1 MNERPRQR
9 ELETTTETKWAGG
22 RRQKWKPR
30 RKKMDEFLRV
40 GFSKP
45 EDKLGVLGSIS
56 YMKVKINLSRRWIAG
71 KETVGCWCWSSGLK
85 GMIVTSAHFLL
96 RLRISNGASEERNSF
111 WNRISA
117 KPGMR
122 LSLARNYLLCTE
134 LISRQSL
141 IIFSLVGCGPGAL
154 HRFGWITTWNAEEER
169 SRCCCCSLV
178 LFLTQSRC
186 LMDFRSESCCSVVEL

>member
-56 YMKVKINLSRRWIAG
+56 NHDKYEGENQFITQMNRG
-71 KETVGCWCWSSGLK
+71 KGDSGVL
-85 GMIVTSAHFLL
+85 MLIL
-96 RLRISNGASEERNSF
+96 RS
-111 WNRISA
+111 
-117 KPGMR
+117 
-122 LSLARNYLLCTE
+122 
-134 LISRQSL
+134 
-141 IIFSLVGCGPGAL
+141 
-154 HRFGWITTWNAEEER
+154 
-169 SRCCCCSLV
+169 
-178 LFLTQSRC
+178 
-186 LMDFRSESCCSVVEL
+186 